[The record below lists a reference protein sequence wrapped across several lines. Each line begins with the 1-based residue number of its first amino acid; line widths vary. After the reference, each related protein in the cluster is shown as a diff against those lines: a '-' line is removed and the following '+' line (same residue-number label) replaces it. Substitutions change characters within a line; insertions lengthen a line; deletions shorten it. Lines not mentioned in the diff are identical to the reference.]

1 MYIYGKLVFMII
13 ISILGAIAAILIVV
27 FIHEL
32 GHFTVA
38 RCCGVRIEKF
48 SIGFG
53 KAFLSYTSRKTGTQ
67 YVIAM
72 IPLGGYVKMFGE
84 QPDQPIE
91 DDALKQQAYTHK
103 NVWQRMAIAFAGPLA
118 NMLLAIVAF
127 LIVFMLGVTYVKPI
141 VGHVIPG
148 SIAASAGL
156 SRGERIIAINQQP
169 IYGWQQV
176 MTHLLSRI
184 GESQPVTIIT
194 EKKGIK
200 QQHSMSL
207 ANWSI
212 KKRNPDVIAS
222 LGLVPY
228 RVDIPPI
235 LQRVMPDSPAAKA
248 GLKAGDRIESVA
260 GKPVEHWLQV
270 LHTIQLMPGQTT
282 TLGVLRGT
290 QRQQLTIHIGREQHQ
305 GKVYGHI
312 GAEVKLPPIPS
323 YMLHTVKY
331 GFFES
336 IAAGANR
343 TWNLFVLNAR
353 ILGKIFS
360 GTVSVNTLGGPI
372 SVFKT
377 AGQASQAGWSIY
389 LSFIGFVSI
398 ALGFINLL
406 PIPMLD
412 GGHILFQLIEV
423 VIRKPVPMRYQ
434 IMGIKVGVVV
444 ILFVMVQATIN
455 DILRLV

>member
-1 MYIYGKLVFMII
+1 MIVV
-13 ISILGAIAAILIVV
+13 SILGAIAAILIVV

-38 RCCGVRIEKF
+38 RLCGVRIEKF

-53 KAFLSYTSRKTGTQ
+53 KALLSYTSRKTGTQ

-72 IPLGGYVKMFGE
+72 IPLGGYVKMYGE
-84 QPDQPIE
+84 QPDQPLE
-91 DDALKQQAYTHK
+91 DESLKHLSYTYK
-103 NVWQRMAIAFAGPLA
+103 NVWQRMAIAIAGPLA
-118 NMLLAIVAF
+118 NMVLAIVVF

-141 VGHVIPG
+141 IGKVIPG
-148 SIAASAGL
+148 SIAAKAGL
-156 SRGERIIAINQQP
+156 VPGERIIEIDHKP

-184 GESQPVTIIT
+184 GESEPVPMTT
-194 EKKGIK
+194 EKNGIEK
-200 QQHSMSL
+200 QHLVNL
-207 ANWSI
+207 ADWTI
-212 KKRNPDVIAS
+212 EKRNPDLIGS
-222 LGLVPY
+222 LGFVPH
-228 RVDIPPI
+228 RVNIPPI
-235 LQRVMPDSPAAKA
+235 LLKVVPNSPAAKA
-248 GLKAGDRIESVA
+248 GLQAGDRIVKVA
-260 GKPVEHWLQV
+260 GKPVVHWLQV
-270 LHTIQLMPGQTT
+270 LHTIQRMPGKAT
-282 TLGVLRGT
+282 TLSVERQGIT
-290 QRQQLTIHIGREQHQ
+290 QQLSIHIGREQHK
-305 GKVYGHI
+305 GKIYGHI
-312 GAEVKLPPIPS
+312 GAEVKLPAIPS

-331 GFFES
+331 SFFES
-336 IAAGANR
+336 IVAGAER
-343 TWNLFVLNAR
+343 TWNLFVLNGR

-398 ALGFINLL
+398 ALGFINIL

-423 VIRKPVPMRYQ
+423 VTRKPVPMRYQ